1 MSFDKLE
8 DPMSAAVNGDHPADP
23 VPLAPVLLIDI
34 GGTNIKW
41 HLTTRQN
48 RASYYQRLVEGPLQT
63 VHRVKWERRLW
74 RSLEEIVSP
83 QAGKVAGIGVSITDH
98 TAGDS
103 REYKGYLREEGI
115 PGNLAERLEH
125 IAGLARGSVTII
137 HDTRAWA
144 RGYQSYLSLSQKG
157 EIGPRGLIVVG
168 TGVSFVKI
176 DKGNVEYPELS
187 SQPHNWE
194 TLNAIAGGKKKK
206 VHRAPHEHLAKKF
219 FEWMEQERWDETDQ
233 EKEILKRALVFLRE
247 ISRVHG
253 LRNFVFA
260 GGYGVR
266 FLDLETGY
274 ELSVLDRSIAF
285 DPDHIPLMGLLT
297 A

>member
-8 DPMSAAVNGDHPADP
+8 DPMSAEVNGDYPDDP
-23 VPLAPVLLIDI
+23 VPSAPVLLIDI

-41 HLTTRQN
+41 HLTTRRN
-48 RASYYQRLVEGPLQT
+48 RASHYQRLVEGPLQP
-63 VHRVKWERRLW
+63 VHRVKWEGRLW

-83 QAGKVAGIGVSITDH
+83 QAGKVARIGVSITDH
-98 TAGDS
+98 AAGDS
-103 REYKGYLREEGI
+103 REYKGYLRKKGL
-115 PGNLAERLEH
+115 PTNLAERLEH
-125 IAGLARGSVTII
+125 LAGLVRGSVTIT

-157 EIGPRGLIVVG
+157 EVGPHGLIVVG

-176 DKGNVEYPELS
+176 DNGNVEYPELS
-187 SQPHNWE
+187 SEPHDWKD
-194 TLNAIAGGKKKK
+194 LYKMAGSGGEMS
-206 VHRAPHEHLAKKF
+206 RAPHNHLAKSF
-219 FEWMEQERWDETDQ
+219 FDWLAPKRRGETR
-233 EKEILKRALVFLRE
+233 EKEEISRRTFVFLRE

-260 GGYGVR
+260 GGYGAR

-274 ELSVLDRSIAF
+274 ELSALERSIAF